1 MTPLPL
7 WPIAALALAAALWWQ
22 GNALHKA
29 QAHAAQLEHAQEVA
43 WIETKNLEAKHRH
56 AVTEQDTQT
65 RAAIA
70 VAQVDADRASAA
82 AGRLRRDLAAYVAR
96 NSQPA
101 AVTGQCA
108 TNNDATVV
116 LADLF
121 SRADDAAGELA
132 AALDEA
138 RVRGR
143 GCETSYDGVAAIN
156 KGP

>member
-82 AGRLRRDLAAYVAR
+82 AGRLRRDLAAYVSRSA
-96 NSQPA
+96 QA
-101 AVTGQCA
+101 ATVAGQCPTSNA
-108 TNNDATVV
+108 ATVV
-116 LADLF
+116 LAELF
-121 SRADDAAGELA
+121 AGADDAAGELA

-138 RVRGR
+138 RARGH
-143 GCETSYDGVAAIN
+143 GCEAIYDAVSRH
-156 KGP
+156 